1 MLENTEVLARIIGL
15 CRDEKTGTLFL
26 STRQNKACNIVFEAG
41 RIVAM
46 SYGPVK
52 GAAVAEI
59 LNDLIIERGRFDET
73 IHLPLGPRAGIG
85 PNTDIFGKLG
95 FRRGD
100 SPVDD
105 AESRP
110 ASSRP
115 ISAERFYRGYRIA
128 GGDERAPE
136 NAKPAA
142 RKPRRI
148 YRGQVVKD

>member
-1 MLENTEVLARIIGL
+1 MLENTEVLAQIIGL

-41 RIVAM
+41 RIIAM

-59 LNDLIIERGRFDET
+59 LNDLIIERGRFEEN
-73 IHLPLGPRAGIG
+73 INLPLGSRAGIG
-85 PNTDIFGKLG
+85 PDTDIFGKLG

-100 SPVDD
+100 PADRKDSP
-105 AESRP
+105 P
-110 ASSRP
+110 AASKP
-115 ISAERFYRGYRIA
+115 AGGERVYRGSEV
-128 GGDERAPE
+128 GDSDPQALD
-136 NAKPAA
+136 NAA
-142 RKPRRI
+142 RAVHKPKRI